1 VKCRNV
7 ISICTFMSLFVLCI
21 SAVYV
26 HEIDKRREQ
35 SIREYEEALVKESE
49 IENFETELVESSEF
63 DESTKESSDNVID
76 ETTTVEDGG
85 WIPKEDLDN
94 TTIVYETP
102 LEGPGAPSVPYAV
115 KVYQAEHP
123 GTTGEIIVKDFWFDD
138 SDVLNITLLVN
149 GVEELIK
156 YEIGPAYPEEDD
168 DAVSVG
174 E

>member
-1 VKCRNV
+1 MKYRNV
-7 ISICTFMSLFVLCI
+7 ISICIFISLFLLCI
-21 SAVYV
+21 SAVFIY
-26 HEIDKRREQ
+26 EIDKRREQ

-49 IENFETELVESSEF
+49 IKNFETGAVESSEF
-63 DESTKESSDNVID
+63 DESSKESSDNVID

-94 TTIVYETP
+94 TTIVYEAS

-115 KVYQAEHP
+115 KVYQAKHP
-123 GTTGEIIVKDFWFDD
+123 GTTGEIIVKDFWIDD
-138 SDVLNITLLVN
+138 FDVLNITLLVN
-149 GVEELIK
+149 GVEELIN

-168 DAVSVG
+168 TAGVG